1 MFDFCGGGDI
11 IRVKDRFSTG
21 SVQVW
26 RKFNTT
32 QPVCQFAEIGVQ
44 TLVWKSQS
52 KLWTPFL
59 TKIEHTQ
66 IKNRRLRC
74 VNETIYHSRW

>member
-44 TLVWKSQS
+44 TLVCEFRGPKQALDSIS
-52 KLWTPFL
+52 
-59 TKIEHTQ
+59 
-66 IKNRRLRC
+66 N
-74 VNETIYHSRW
+74 